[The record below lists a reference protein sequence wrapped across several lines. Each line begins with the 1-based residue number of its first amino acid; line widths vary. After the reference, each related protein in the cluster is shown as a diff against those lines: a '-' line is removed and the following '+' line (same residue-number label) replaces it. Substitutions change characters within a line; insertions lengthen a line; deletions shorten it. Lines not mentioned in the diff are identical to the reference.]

1 MKNKI
6 IAANWKSNITKD
18 EAKFWLNEVSAL
30 LENINFN
37 VVLFPPFTLL
47 DVISGYIR
55 ANDLKLSL
63 GAQDISPFSNGPHT
77 GEISGKLIKE
87 FADYVLIGHSE
98 RRAELG
104 ENNEL
109 INLKISEATKN
120 ELKPI
125 VCVSEIDQVNFL
137 NFDRIML
144 AYEPISA
151 IGTNNPMNPQEVSQK
166 IKEFKEVAN
175 VDILYGG
182 SVSDG
187 NISKYLE
194 EDLVSGVLVGNNSL
208 IPQDFINLI
217 KNA

>member
-6 IAANWKSNITKD
+6 ISANWKSNITKD

-63 GAQDISPFSNGPHT
+63 GAQDISPYSNGPHT
-77 GEISGKLIKE
+77 GEISGTLIKE

-98 RRAELG
+98 RRTELG

-182 SVSDG
+182 SVSDE